1 MKTKSSLKVL
11 MNYAGKYRYLT
22 YMSWILSG
30 LSAVFALIPFYYIW
44 KIIKEVLYVMPNFAE
59 ATGVVN
65 SGIKA
70 VLFALLSMVV
80 YIIGLMCSHLSAF
93 RVQANIRKSLMRHIL
108 TLPLGSIEQ
117 FGSGKVRKIVN
128 ECSEATETYLA
139 HQLPDMVAAY
149 VTPIAILVILFG
161 FDPIFGLLCIIP
173 EILVLIVMFTKMTGP
188 TLKIKM
194 QEYQNALDNMSN
206 EAVEYVRGIPVV
218 KTFGQTVYSFERFKK
233 SIDNYS
239 EWVIAYTKDMRLPMC
254 FITMLIN
261 GVFAFIM
268 LGGMWF
274 LRKGMDSDLILNI
287 IFYIIISPILTVIM
301 NKIMFQSENKMIVE
315 DSIKRINSIL
325 ELNSLQSYGDEVPK
339 DNSITLKN
347 VSYSYVNDK
356 KALDNISIDI
366 KPNTTVA
373 FVGPSGGGKTTL
385 ANVISRFF
393 DVDSGE
399 VLIGGANIKNIDKTR
414 LMETVSFVFQNNRL
428 IKGSIL
434 DNVKIGKNDASIDEV
449 MLALKKA
456 QCLDIIEKLPNGV
469 NTTIGSEGIYLSGGE
484 QQRIGIAAAILKN
497 TPIVILDEATA
508 FADPDNE
515 SKVRLA
521 FKELAQNKT
530 VIMIAHR
537 LSTVKDTDFIY
548 VIKDGKVDESG
559 KYDELINKNGTF
571 AKMMNSYTSSV
582 EWKISKEGL

>member
-22 YMSWILSG
+22 YMSWLLSG

-117 FGSGKVRKIVN
+117 FGSGRVRKIVN
-128 ECSEATETYLA
+128 ECSESTETYLA

-149 VTPIAILVILFG
+149 VMPIAILVMLLG
-161 FDPIFGLLCIIP
+161 FSPIFGLLCIIP
-173 EILVLIVMFTKMTGP
+173 EILVFIVMFTKMTGP

-194 QEYQNALDNMSN
+194 QEYQNALDDMSN

-218 KTFGQTVYSFERFKK
+218 KTFGQTVYSFERLKK

-239 EWVIAYTKDMRLPMC
+239 EWAIAYTKDLRLPMC

-274 LRKGMDSDLILNI
+274 LRKGIDSDLILNI

-356 KALDNISIDI
+356 KALDNISINI

-399 VLIGGANIKNIDKTR
+399 VLIGGVNIKNIDKAR
-414 LMETVSFVFQNNRL
+414 LMDTVSFVFQNNRL

-434 DNVKIGKNDASIDEV
+434 DNVKIGRNDASIDEV

-469 NTTIGSEGIYLSGGE
+469 NTIIGSEGIYLSGGE

-559 KYDELINKNGTF
+559 KYDELMNKNGTF
-571 AKMMNSYTSSV
+571 FKMMNSYTSSV
-582 EWKISKEGL
+582 EWKISK